1 MSKNI
6 FNDTETAFK
15 LKSKINLYNAKIL
28 FVVITKKIL
37 VKILTKST
45 LFLLKFKIPIKWALK
60 GTIYNHFCG
69 GINYDECNKTISEMK
84 SLGVNSILDYS
95 VEALEKEE
103 DFQRAYNKKIE
114 IIDLTKNNDSIPFAV
129 FKISG
134 VSSYAVFKPT
144 SLGRYELFK
153 KVSAKIKL
161 NALEKEEWGRVKNR
175 FDNICG
181 YAKNSNVKILIDA
194 EEYEVQFAIDS
205 LALEMMRKFNIV
217 NVIVYNTIQLYRWD
231 RIPFIKSLIEKHKN
245 SKFKF
250 GFKLV
255 RGAYMEKER
264 DLALKEGYKSP
275 ICQTKTETDQNFD
288 NCIDLMFDNLDMI
301 DFFVASHNENS
312 NLKVID
318 KMNKFSLS
326 NDNEKV
332 WFGQLY
338 GMGDNIS
345 YNLAKKGYN
354 VAKILPFGPVENLMP
369 YLIRR
374 AQENSSIEGQSNREL
389 DLINSELIRRSKI

>member
-37 VKILTKST
+37 VSILTKST

-129 FKISG
+129 FK
-134 VSSYAVFKPT
+134 PT

-153 KVSAKIKL
+153 KVSSKIKL
-161 NALEKEEWGRVKNR
+161 NAIEKEEWGRVKNR

-264 DLALKEGYKSP
+264 DLALKKGYKSP

>member
-37 VKILTKST
+37 VSILTKST

-129 FKISG
+129 FK
-134 VSSYAVFKPT
+134 PT

-153 KVSAKIKL
+153 KVSSKIKL
-161 NALEKEEWGRVKNR
+161 NAIEKEEWGRVKNR

-231 RIPFIKSLIEKHKN
+231 RIPFIKSLIEKYKN

-288 NCIDLMFDNLDMI
+288 NCIDLVFDNLDMI